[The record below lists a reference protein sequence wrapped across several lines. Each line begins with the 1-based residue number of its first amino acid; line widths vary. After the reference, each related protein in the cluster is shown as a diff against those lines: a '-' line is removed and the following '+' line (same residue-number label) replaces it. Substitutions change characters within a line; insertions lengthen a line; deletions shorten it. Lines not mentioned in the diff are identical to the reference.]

1 MLYNSNEN
9 LIRITAE
16 KNMKLKTIKSK
27 MSRCIVMGILGGNVL
42 NPFKENVKIQTILM
56 VKP

>member
-27 MSRCIVMGILGGNVL
+27 MSRCIVMGILGGHVL